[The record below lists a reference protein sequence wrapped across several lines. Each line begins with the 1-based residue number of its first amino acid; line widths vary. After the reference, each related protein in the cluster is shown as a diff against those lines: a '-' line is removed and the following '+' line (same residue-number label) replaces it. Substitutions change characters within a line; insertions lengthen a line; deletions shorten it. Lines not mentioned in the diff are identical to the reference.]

1 MSNER
6 DFDRIARAWLDLGPD
21 EAPDRA
27 VAAVLQAVETTPQVR
42 RPWIRPSRR
51 FPIMNCVATLAAIA
65 AALVIAVGGGAL
77 LLGRPADD
85 PNVGV
90 PVSPSPSAS
99 PSGSIPTAFR
109 HVWLGE
115 LRAVVGIDTDRSFL
129 GFTADEVTYLDTLA
143 SVASMSAP
151 DRLTLTLKVA
161 RNGCEAGDV
170 GTYTVALSPGGTK
183 LNLAAIDEACSARRD
198 AMAGDWLRSDCLD
211 PENFCLGE
219 LEAGEYPSFFFT
231 PRLGPDDPWAPD
243 WGALRYTVPDG
254 WAATSDWPERYE
266 LEPADWY
273 ASNRGDVARE
283 IRGIYV
289 MSRMGA
295 FDHTPTCD
303 AGALESVGRSPD
315 ALVAWLEDHPALVP
329 ATAQDITI
337 DGRAA
342 QMIDVSLVPG
352 WTAGCPGDPTPRAI
366 LFGLDGEGADG
377 RQWGPLEGM
386 KQRYVLFDLDGDTI
400 LIAIGSSADRFD
412 EFVADAMTIVESMT
426 FE

>member
-1 MSNER
+1 
-6 DFDRIARAWLDLGPD
+6 
-21 EAPDRA
+21 
-27 VAAVLQAVETTPQVR
+27 
-42 RPWIRPSRR
+42 
-51 FPIMNCVATLAAIA
+51 MNRLPTLAAIV
-65 AALVIAVGGGAL
+65 AALVLAVGGGVL
-77 LLGRPADD
+77 FVGGVGD
-85 PNVGV
+85 PP
-90 PVSPSPSAS
+90 PVVAPPSPTPSTS
-99 PSGSIPTAFR
+99 PPGSVPDGLR
-109 HVWLGE
+109 HAWLGE
-115 LRAVVGIDTDRSFL
+115 LRAVPGLVTDRSFL
-129 GFTADEVTYLDTLA
+129 EFTDTEVTYTQGFA
-143 SVASMSAP
+143 STVSAASP
-151 DRLTLTLKVA
+151 DRITLTSKDSLG
-161 RNGCEAGDV
+161 GCERGTV
-170 GTYTVALSPGGTK
+170 GTYDVTLSPGGTK
-183 LNLAAIDEACSARRD
+183 LDLAPLDEACTARR
-198 AMAGDWLRSDCLD
+198 AAVAGDWLRSACLD

-219 LEAGEYPSFFFT
+219 LEAGSYPSFFFT

-303 AGALESVGRSPD
+303 AGALERVGRSPD

-352 WTAGCPGDPTPRAI
+352 WTGGCPGDSTPRAI

-377 RQWGPLEGM
+377 RQWGPMEGM

-412 EFVADAMTIVESMT
+412 EFIAEAMPILESFT